1 MGFTVKDD
9 YKDVDEGNIIL
20 CEGDGQLE
28 IDIIHCIDRSKIKH

>member
-9 YKDVDEGNIIL
+9 YKDVEGNIIL

-28 IDIIHCIDRSKIKH
+28 IDIIHYIDRNKIKY